1 MIQSRFYYFCIRD
14 ASVIASL
21 CKSSGFCLV
30 LFERPAKVRR
40 FVRRRPFRCG
50 MNEMAAF
57 FLFRLQQQ
65 QEIIENK
72 KTRDSVSD
80 SMASDSMLFH
90 FSIQKKKRYNLES
103 AHYLL
108 VLIVS
113 SRSLN
118 KKKHFDDIVISC
130 SIDIKRRLGFSI
142 SDLSPKYS
150 NQTPN
155 SAKNRP
161 CDWPFSFA
169 VDGENPTI
177 GQWLPKKIFFR
188 TSVLPRAKLN
198 RFRGLD

>member
-1 MIQSRFYYFCIRD
+1 MNRSIGKDDGGGGGGWLVEGRWAPAMIQSRFYYFCIRD

-90 FSIQKKKRYNLES
+90 FSIQKKKDTTL
-103 AHYLL
+103 
-108 VLIVS
+108 
-113 SRSLN
+113 SR
-118 KKKHFDDIVISC
+118 HITCWF
-130 SIDIKRRLGFSI
+130 
-142 SDLSPKYS
+142 
-150 NQTPN
+150 
-155 SAKNRP
+155 
-161 CDWPFSFA
+161 
-169 VDGENPTI
+169 
-177 GQWLPKKIFFR
+177 
-188 TSVLPRAKLN
+188 
-198 RFRGLD
+198 